1 MSRPLISVIIPV
13 YNAEKYLQRCID
25 SLLSQTYSNIEFIFV
40 DDCSTDRSLE
50 ILKNNAHRDNR
61 VKIVEQNE
69 NGGASISRNVGL
81 FLAKG
86 EFIGFVDSDD
96 FVEPTMYEN
105 LLKAIQT
112 NTTKLSCCGIYRYDE
127 FSGETCKILTPQSP
141 IVFSASEAL
150 KSVFLQKDIGYS
162 VYSKLFHRT
171 LWEGIS
177 FPTDGS
183 FEDIAVLPEIFFKS
197 MTVSHTGTTEYYY
210 VSREES
216 VTSRKIDERNLIIYP
231 RIHEIER
238 IVRWKFNDIF
248 ESFQY
253 MKIINYSNL
262 YIKAITDGVPR
273 HSKLYKSISSNYN
286 KVYKYI
292 PQNRYLTLRDKL
304 RLSLLRLGF
313 YPNRRKNEK

>member
-1 MSRPLISVIIPV
+1 MIIPLISVITPV

-40 DDCSTDRSLE
+40 DDCSTDKSLE
-50 ILKNNAHRDNR
+50 ILKNNAQRDDR
-61 VKIVEQNE
+61 VRIVRQKI
-69 NGGASISRNVGL
+69 NGGASKSRNVGL
-81 FLAKG
+81 LLAKG

-112 NTTKLSCCGIYRYDE
+112 NANKLSCCGIYRYDE
-127 FSGETCKILTPQSP
+127 SSGKTCKILTPQSP
-141 IVFSASEAL
+141 TVFSASEAL

-162 VYSKLFHRT
+162 VYSKLFHRS

-183 FEDIAVLPEIFFKS
+183 FEDIAVLPEIFLKS
-197 MTVSHTGTTEYYY
+197 MTVSHTGTAEYYY

-216 VTSRKIDERNLIIYP
+216 VTSSKVDEKNLVIYP
-231 RIHEIER
+231 RIDEIEKV
-238 IVRWKFNDIF
+238 VRGKFYDIYG
-248 ESFQY
+248 SFQY

-262 YIKAITDGVPR
+262 YIKAITDSVPKY
-273 HSKLYKSISSNYN
+273 SNLYKTIRNHYN
-286 KVYKYI
+286 NIYKYI
-292 PQNRYLTLRDKL
+292 PKNRYLTLRDKL
-304 RLSLLRLGF
+304 RLSLLRLGL
-313 YPNRRKNEK
+313 YPNRRRNEK